1 MSLLNVGLD
10 IGSTT
15 AKAVVTDS
23 EGQLIFF
30 RYIRHHAD
38 VFSVVIS
45 LLREISPYAGS
56 EPVSF
61 TLTGS
66 VGLGMA
72 EKYSLPFVQ
81 EVVAATRWVETL
93 HPQVSTLIDIGGE
106 DAKIVYFR
114 EGGASELRM
123 NGNCAGGTGAFIDQM
138 ALLLGISVEEMDA
151 YASRSSRIYP
161 IASRCGVFSKTD
173 VQNLISKH
181 VDKADI
187 VASVFRAVAVQTAT
201 TLSHGCDVKPSVLL
215 CGGPLSFISG
225 LRKAF
230 MDYLQLPA
238 TDFVIPEHSHLIP
251 AWGAALCK
259 GGEQKVRLAELLTL
273 LENDM
278 RVKPVKAAGRLK
290 PIFCSEEEYEAWKQE
305 KGSFHIDRA
314 SLAQHTGPAYLGI
327 DSGSTTTKI
336 VVIDSRERLLF
347 SYYTSNNGDPVQAV
361 KEGLRQLQQEC
372 EQAGCSLELYGG
384 CSTGY
389 GEDLI
394 KAAFQLDTG
403 VIETMAHYLAAR
415 HIRPDVSFILDIG
428 GQDMK
433 AIFTDQGLLSRMEIN
448 EACSSGCGSFLETFA
463 RTLEY
468 EIPDFARLACT
479 ASAPCDLG
487 TRCTVFMNS
496 KVKQVLREGAS
507 VGDIAAGLSFSVVK
521 NCLYTV
527 LKLKDTSEM
536 GDTIVVQGGTLRND
550 SIVRALELLTGKTV
564 YRSDLPELMGA
575 YGCALYAQT
584 VPGRKVSVPRLLER
598 TSCEIRTIRC
608 RGCEN
613 RCLVQSYRFSAENV
627 YYAGNK
633 CEKIFSNRGNQVSGG
648 YNVYTD
654 KYRLLFER
662 PVTGRG
668 DFTIGIPRCLHMYE
682 EYPFW
687 HALFEACGIRI
698 VLSERS
704 TFPSYEAGVRS
715 VMSDNICFPAK
726 LVHSHIYDLMAK
738 KVDRIFFP
746 YVIYEQMEGKG
757 GMDSFNCPI
766 VSGYSD
772 VIKSAITPDIPVDAP
787 VISFKDRKLLARQCR
802 EYLSALP
809 IDPALIPAAISHAW
823 KAQEEYKRELLE
835 VNRTCY
841 QQACEQGALV
851 VLLAGRP
858 YHTDPLIQ
866 HKLADLIAAMG
877 VTVLTED
884 IARRED
890 SPGKEESH
898 FISRWAYAGRIMKAA
913 RWATLQPQEI
923 HYMQMTSFGCG
934 PDAFLLDEVGAL
946 LRRYGKAFTLL
957 KVDDVNNIGSLKLRV
972 RSVIESL
979 RFSRKEARPPL
990 PFVTT
995 ASYEKPDRKRKIIA
1009 PHFTGFISPLLPAIF
1024 ELAGYEME
1032 ILPPSDTESAE
1043 YGLRYANN
1051 EVCYPATLVVGDILK
1066 ALRSGVYDP
1075 AQTAV
1080 AITQTGGQCR
1090 ASSYISLI
1098 KKAMADAGF
1107 AEVPVISIA
1116 MGSGL
1121 VNEQP
1126 GFRID
1131 WLRVLP
1137 MVVTTVLYSDCIS
1150 KFYYASVVRE
1160 KSCGEATRLR
1170 DHYLDAARPVIV
1182 KNDRKQLIRLLA
1194 EAATAFDRIVREDVC
1209 LPKVG
1214 IVGEIYLKYNS
1225 FSHKDIVR
1233 WLVDR
1238 RIEVIPPLL
1247 TPFFLQSF
1255 VNTQVNRQTYLERT
1269 TVPGFVV
1276 TGVYKLIS
1284 RHIARINREAAA
1296 FRYFTPFTDIFKE
1309 AHRAREV
1316 VSLSAQFGEGWL
1328 LPAEVISCARSGH
1341 YNVISLQPFGCIANH
1356 VISKGIEK
1364 RIKSLY
1370 PRMNL
1375 LSLDFDSGV
1384 SDVNVINRLLLF
1396 VDHLK

>member
-1 MSLLNVGLD
+1 MSLLNVGID
-10 IGSTT
+10 MGSTT
-15 AKAVVTDS
+15 AKAVVTDA
-23 EGQLIFF
+23 EGKLIFS

-38 VFSVVIS
+38 VFSAFTS
-45 LLREISPYAGS
+45 LLREIIPYTGS
-56 EPVSF
+56 DPVAC

-151 YASRSSRIYP
+151 YASRASRIYP
-161 IASRCGVFSKTD
+161 MASRCGVFSRTD
-173 VQNLISKH
+173 VQNLISKN

-187 VASVFRAVAVQTAT
+187 VASVFRAVAVQTIT
-201 TLSHGCDVKPSVLL
+201 TLSHGCEVKPSVLF
-215 CGGPLSFISG
+215 CGGPLSFLAG

-238 TDFVIPEHSHLIP
+238 TDVVIAGHSHLIP
-251 AWGAALCK
+251 AWGAALHSRA
-259 GGEQKVRLAELLTL
+259 ESRVRLAEVLSQ

-278 RVKPVKAAGRLK
+278 HATPVLAAGRLK
-290 PIFCSEEEYEAWKQE
+290 PIFSSEEEYEVWKQQ
-305 KGSFHIDRA
+305 KASFHIEKTT
-314 SLAQHTGPAYLGI
+314 LAQHAGPAYLGI

-336 VVIDSRERLLF
+336 VVIDGQERLLF
-347 SYYTSNNGDPVQAV
+347 SYYHSHQGDPVQAV
-361 KEGLRQLQQEC
+361 KEGLQQLQREC
-372 EQAGCSLELYGG
+372 EQAGISLELRGG

-394 KAAFQLDTG
+394 RAAFRLDTG
-403 VIETMAHYLAAR
+403 VIETLAHYMAAR

-433 AIFTDQGLLSRMEIN
+433 AIFTDHGLLSRMEIN

-468 EIPDFARLACT
+468 EVSDFARLACMAT
-479 ASAPCDLG
+479 GPCDLG

-507 VGDIAAGLSFSVVK
+507 VGDIAAGLSYSVVK
-521 NCLYTV
+521 NCLYKV
-527 LKLKDTSEM
+527 LKLKDTSEL

-564 YRSDLPELMGA
+564 CRSDLPELMGA
-575 YGCALYAQT
+575 YGCALYART
-584 VPGRKVSVPRLLER
+584 IRGRKVSVPQLIGQ
-598 TSCEIRTIRC
+598 TSSEIRTVRC

-613 RCLVQSYRFSAENV
+613 RCLVQSYRFSPEHI

-633 CEKIFSNRGNQVSGG
+633 CEKVFSNRGNQASGG
-648 YNVYTD
+648 YSVYTD

-662 PVTGRG
+662 PVTCAAR
-668 DFTIGIPRCLHMYE
+668 FTIGIPRCLHMYE

-687 HALFEACGIRI
+687 HALFEACGVRV

-704 TFPSYEAGVRS
+704 TFLSYEAGVHS

-726 LVHSHIYDLMAK
+726 LVHSHIYDLIAK

-746 YVIYEQMEGKG
+746 YVIYEKAQGKG
-757 GMDSFNCPI
+757 STDSFNCPI

-772 VIKSAITPDIPVDAP
+772 VIRSAIAPDIPVDAP
-787 VISFKDRKLLARQCR
+787 VISFKDRKSLARQCQ
-802 EYLSALP
+802 EYLATLP
-809 IDPALIPAAISHAW
+809 IDPAGIPAAISKAW
-823 KAQEEYKRELLE
+823 KAQEEYEQELVE
-835 VNRTCY
+835 INRNRY
-841 QQACEQGALV
+841 QQACEQGSLV

-866 HKLADLIAAMG
+866 HKLADMIAAMG

-884 IARRED
+884 IARWED

-898 FISRWAYAGRIMKAA
+898 FLSRWAYAGRIMKAA
-913 RWATLQPQEI
+913 RWAVRQPREI

-934 PDAFLLDEVGAL
+934 PDAFLLDEVGSL

-957 KVDDVNNIGSLKLRV
+957 KMDDVNNIGSLKLRV

-979 RFSRKEARPPL
+979 RFNRKEAQSPL
-990 PFVTT
+990 PFLTT
-995 ASYEKPDRKRKIIA
+995 ASYRKSDRKRKLIA
-1009 PHFTGFISPLLPAIF
+1009 PHFTEFISPLLPAVL
-1024 ELAGYEME
+1024 ELAGYELE

-1066 ALRSGVYDP
+1066 ALRSGAYDP
-1075 AQTAV
+1075 SQTAV

-1098 KKAMADAGF
+1098 KKALTDAGF
-1107 AEVPVISIA
+1107 AEVPVISVA

-1131 WLRVLP
+1131 WPRVLP
-1137 MVVTTVLYSDCIS
+1137 TVVTTVLYSDCIS
-1150 KFYYASVVRE
+1150 KFYYASVARE
-1160 KSCGEATRLR
+1160 KQKGEAIRLR
-1170 DHYLDAARPVIV
+1170 DHHLRAARPVIV
-1182 KNDRKQLIRLLA
+1182 QNDRSQLIRLLA
-1194 EAATAFDRIVREDVC
+1194 EAATAFDQIVREEVRV
-1209 LPKVG
+1209 PRVG

-1233 WLVDR
+1233 WLVEHG
-1238 RIEVIPPLL
+1238 IEVIPPLL

-1255 VNTQVNRQTYLERT
+1255 VNTQVNRQTHLERT
-1269 TVPGFVV
+1269 TVPGFVIK
-1276 TGVYKLIS
+1276 GIYKLIS

-1296 FRYFTPFTDIFKE
+1296 FRYFTPFTDIFE
-1309 AHRAREV
+1309 ESRHAREV

-1328 LPAEVISCARSGH
+1328 LPAEVISCARSGN
-1341 YNVISLQPFGCIANH
+1341 YNVISLQPFGCIANQ

-1364 RIKSLY
+1364 RVRSLY
-1370 PRMNL
+1370 PQMNL

-1396 VDHLK
+1396 VNHLK

>member
-1 MSLLNVGLD
+1 MSLLKIGLD
-10 IGSTT
+10 VGSTT
-15 AKAVVTDS
+15 AKAVVMDH
-23 EGQLIFF
+23 EGQLIFS

-38 VFSVVIS
+38 VSSVLIS
-45 LLREISPYAGS
+45 LLHEISEYTGAS
-56 EPVSF
+56 PVAL
-61 TLTGS
+61 TMTGS
-66 VGLGMA
+66 VGLGIA
-72 EKYSLPFVQ
+72 EKYSLAFVQ

-93 HPQVSTLIDIGGE
+93 YPHVSTLIDIGGE

-151 YASRSSRIYP
+151 YACNSSRVYP

-173 VQNLISKH
+173 VQNLISKN

-187 VASVFRAVAVQTAT
+187 VASVFRAVAVQTIT

-215 CGGPLSFISG
+215 CGGPLSFIPG

-238 TDFVIPEHSHLIP
+238 TDFVVPEHSHLIP
-251 AWGAALCK
+251 AWGAALC
-259 GGEQKVRLAELLTL
+259 GGEDQKITITHLITL
-273 LENDM
+273 LESDTH
-278 RVKPVKAAGRLK
+278 RATTKAAGRLE
-290 PIFCSEEEYEAWKQE
+290 PIFGSEEEYRQWKQQKE
-305 KGSFHIDRA
+305 NFCIDRA
-314 SLAQHTGPAYLGI
+314 GLSAHKGPAYLGI

-336 VVIDSRERLLF
+336 VVIDEQERLLY
-347 SYYTSNNGDPVQAV
+347 SWYHSNNGDPVQAV
-361 KEGLRQLQQEC
+361 KDGLQKLQE
-372 EQAGCSLELYGG
+372 ESQAAGISLELYGG

-394 KAAFQLDTG
+394 KAAFRLDTG
-403 VIETMAHYLAAR
+403 VIETMAHYMAAR

-433 AIFTDQGLLSRMEIN
+433 AIFTDHGLLSRMEIN
-448 EACSSGCGSFLETFA
+448 EACSSGCGSFIETFA
-463 RTLEY
+463 RTLGY
-468 EIPDFARLACT
+468 EVTDFARLACT
-479 ASAPCDLG
+479 ASEPCDLG

-507 VGDIAAGLSFSVVK
+507 VGDIAAGLSYSVVK
-521 NCLYTV
+521 NCLYKV

-575 YGCALYAQT
+575 YGCALYAKTMQ
-584 VPGRKVSVPRLLER
+584 GRKTTVAELLER
-598 TSCEIRTIRC
+598 TSCEIRTVRC

-613 RCLVQSYRFSAENV
+613 RCFVQSYRFSPENV

-633 CEKIFSNRGNQVSGG
+633 CEKVFSNQGNKVSGG

-654 KYRLLFER
+654 KYKLLFER
-662 PVTGRG
+662 PVTTENS
-668 DFTIGIPRCLHMYE
+668 FTVGIPRCLHMYE

-687 HALFEACGIRI
+687 HALFEACGIRV

-704 TFPSYEAGVRS
+704 TFLLYEAGVHS

-726 LVHSHIYDLMAK
+726 LVHSHIYDLIAK
-738 KVDRIFFP
+738 RVDRIFFP
-746 YVIYEQMEGKG
+746 YVIYEKKEGKG
-757 GMDSFNCPI
+757 SIDSFNCPI

-772 VIKSAITPDIPVDAP
+772 VIKSAVTPDMPVDAP
-787 VISFKDRKLLARQCR
+787 VITFKDKKLLIRQCK
-802 EYLSALP
+802 EYLSTLP
-809 IDPALIPAAISHAW
+809 IEPGLIRSAISTAL
-823 KAQEEYKRELLE
+823 KAQEDYEQQLLE
-835 VNRTCY
+835 LNQQYY
-841 QQACEQGALV
+841 QKACRQGTTV

-866 HKLADLIAAMG
+866 HKLADMIAAMG

-884 IARRED
+884 IARKEE

-898 FISRWAYAGRIMKAA
+898 FISRWAYAGRIMQAA
-913 RWATLQPQEI
+913 YWAIRQTQEV

-934 PDAFLLDEVGAL
+934 PDAFLLDEAGAL
-946 LRRYGKAFTLL
+946 LRRHGKAFTLL
-957 KVDDVNNIGSLKLRV
+957 KIDDVNNIGSLKLRV

-979 RFSRKEARPPL
+979 IFNRKDKQEIL
-990 PFVTT
+990 PFATT
-995 ASYEKPDRKRKIIA
+995 ASYEKSDRKRKIIA
-1009 PHFTGFISPLLPAIF
+1009 PHFTEFISPLLPSLF

-1032 ILPPSDTESAE
+1032 ILPPSDTDSAE

-1051 EVCYPATLVVGDILK
+1051 EVCYPATLIVGDILK
-1066 ALRSGVYDP
+1066 ALRSGRYDP
-1075 AQTAV
+1075 RQTAV

-1098 KKAMADAGF
+1098 KKAMTDAGF

-1121 VNEQP
+1121 VNDQP

-1131 WLRVLP
+1131 WLRILP
-1137 MVVTTVLYSDCIS
+1137 MVVTTVLYSDCLS

-1160 KSCGEATRLR
+1160 KQEGEATRLR
-1170 DHYLDAARPVIV
+1170 DHYLNEAQKAIG
-1182 KNDRKQLIRLLA
+1182 KNDRRRLMGLLG
-1194 EAATAFDRIVREDVC
+1194 EAAAAFDGMVGEDVS

-1233 WLVDR
+1233 WLVGH

-1255 VNTQVNRQTYLERT
+1255 VNSRVNRETNLERT
-1269 TVPGFVV
+1269 VVPGFVLRA
-1276 TGVYKLIS
+1276 VYAVIRK
-1284 RHIARINREAAA
+1284 HIDTVNRKGSA
-1296 FRYFTPFTDIFKE
+1296 FRYFTPFTDIFEE
-1309 AHRAREV
+1309 AHHAKEV

-1328 LPAEVISCARSGH
+1328 LPAEVISCARNEN

-1356 VISKGIEK
+1356 VISKGVEK
-1364 RIKSLY
+1364 RVKTLY
-1370 PRMNL
+1370 PQMNL

-1396 VDHLK
+1396 VNHLK